1 MIVAIPTDND
11 RIDSPVCVSFGR
23 SPYYLLHN
31 TETGKDEFFP
41 NPAADAPGGAGI
53 QAAQFLVDRKAD
65 ALITVRAGQNAGEVL
80 LAAGVA
86 VWKASGHTAAEE
98 LKALEAGNLS
108 RLNSFHAGFHGR
120 A

>member
-1 MIVAIPTDND
+1 MIVAIPTEESHSG
-11 RIDSPVCVSFGR
+11 SPLCVSFGR
-23 SPYYLLHN
+23 APYFMFYD
-31 TETGKDEFFP
+31 TDKKTSEFFP
-41 NPAADAPGGAGI
+41 NPGAKAAGGAGI
-53 QAAQFLVDRKAD
+53 QAAQFVVDHKAEALV
-65 ALITVRAGQNAGEVL
+65 TVRAGQNAGEVL